1 MGRSSSCSRTC
12 PDCTPQASWACHL
25 HVSSRLLHGCALLVI
40 LVSIQLSAAV
50 EYSMVPDMPRRPPL
64 RMVDEG
70 FPYNI
75 PDDLAREIVKPG
87 PRLSFGNSTGCQ
99 TSVEGV
105 LRATQRT
112 KFLQL
117 LSASPLGRRVLDG
130 SAYAT
135 ILAPS
140 DAGMKYL
147 GINADSMKNDT
158 ATINTL
164 ASYHIIQGA
173 QDFNK
178 IDTADNTEW
187 WNTALGSAN
196 CRTAFSTVTVFSPT
210 SQGGAYFVR
219 SAENT
224 ARVTSTPYAACNSVV
239 YLLDTALQPCCT
251 SLFEQLSQF
260 SIVKIQPS
268 YFDGYK
274 QQPPPANNDGANR
287 RIFEEQ
293 MVDLILV
300 SSKDGV
306 LQPWYA
312 AKQLKM

>member
-1 MGRSSSCSRTC
+1 
-12 PDCTPQASWACHL
+12 
-25 HVSSRLLHGCALLVI
+25 
-40 LVSIQLSAAV
+40 
-50 EYSMVPDMPRRPPL
+50 
-64 RMVDEG
+64 MVDDG

-75 PDDLAREIVKPG
+75 PQGLATEVAKPG
-87 PRLSFGNSTGCQ
+87 PLLAFGNTTGCQ
-99 TSVEGV
+99 TSVEAV

-112 KFLQL
+112 RFLQL
-117 LSASPLGRRVLDG
+117 LSASQLGRRVLDG

-135 ILAPS
+135 VLAPS

-147 GINADSMKNDT
+147 GLTESLKSDGPA
-158 ATINTL
+158 ANTL
-164 ASYHIIQGA
+164 ASYHIIRGA
-173 QDFNK
+173 QDFSK

-187 WNTALGSAN
+187 WGTALSSAN
-196 CRTAFSTVTVFSPT
+196 CRTAFSTVTVFSPST
-210 SQGGAYFVR
+210 QGGGYLVR

-224 ARVTSTPYAACNSVV
+224 ARVTSQPYAACNSVV

-274 QQPPPANNDGANR
+274 KQPPPENNDGANR

-293 MVDLILV
+293 MMDLILV
-300 SSKDGV
+300 SE
-306 LQPWYA
+306 
-312 AKQLKM
+312 